1 MLNRFSGRFS
11 QNASK
16 ASASVNASQPV
27 EHVSETASSE
37 VAPADPM
44 LRKQRFL
51 DAKLK
56 LHRQLIEEINL
67 SAIEKLPQHQ
77 LQKQVSELVA
87 EYVLSDRLPLNA
99 KELEDFS

>member
-11 QNASK
+11 RSENESGAGANDAEPNERSVSSVAS
-16 ASASVNASQPV
+16 
-27 EHVSETASSE
+27 T
-37 VAPADPM
+37 DPM
-44 LRKQRFL
+44 LRNQRFL

-87 EYVLSDRLPLNA
+87 EFVLSDRLPLNA
-99 KELEDFS
+99 KELEDF